1 MVSNRL
7 ATACQQYPHTTHSAR
22 TTVRG
27 DTHTHPRAIVGSPTL
42 EYVAPEGVAQNLASN
57 SCVDAEG
64 TSLAVFGDKNSGKS
78 TLLNVIGLIDTAD
91 SGDIFFF
98 NENLKDINDVKQNL
112 IRRDKIGFV
121 YQSNNLFSDF
131 TAIENVTIPQLLL
144 GANKKDAYNSA
155 FKCLDILGLSARI
168 NHLPKDL
175 SGGEQ
180 QRVAIARA
188 IINEPKI
195 IIADEPTGNLDKNTS
210 NDVFEHLINFV
221 YSQKI
226 SLIMATHNLDLARK
240 SDHQIKLV

>member
-1 MVSNRL
+1 MPDTIIRL
-7 ATACQQYPHTTHSAR
+7 ENISKSYSQ
-22 TTVRG
+22 G
-27 DTHTHPRAIVGSPTL
+27 DTVIPVI
-42 EYVAPEGVAQNLASN
+42 ENLNVTIQAGKFISVIGP
-57 SCVDAEG
+57 SG
-64 TSLAVFGDKNSGKS
+64 SGKS

-131 TAIENVTIPQLLL
+131 TAIENVTIPQILL
-144 GANKKDAYNSA
+144 GASKKNAYESA
-155 FKCLDILGLSARI
+155 FKCLDVLGLSARI

-188 IINEPKI
+188 IINEPKV

-210 NDVFEHLINFV
+210 KDVFEHLIDFV

-226 SLIMATHNLDLARK
+226 SLIMATHNLELASK

>member
-1 MVSNRL
+1 MPEIIFKLENISKSYSQGGTVIPVIENL
-7 ATACQQYPHTTHSAR
+7 NATIQ
-22 TTVRG
+22 
-27 DTHTHPRAIVGSPTL
+27 
-42 EYVAPEGVAQNLASN
+42 EGKFISIIGP
-57 SCVDAEG
+57 SG
-64 TSLAVFGDKNSGKS
+64 SGKS
-78 TLLNVIGLIDTAD
+78 TLLNIIGLIDTSD
-91 SGDIFFF
+91 SGDIFLF
-98 NENLKDINDVKQNL
+98 NQNLKYINKANQNL

-131 TAIENVTIPQLLL
+131 TAIENVIIPQLLL
-144 GANKKDAYNSA
+144 GVNKKDAYEA
-155 FKCLDILGLSARI
+155 ALKRLDILGLSNRI

-188 IINEPKI
+188 IINEPKV

-210 NDVFEHLINFV
+210 NDVFDHLIDFV

-226 SLIMATHNLDLARK
+226 SLIMATHNLDLASK

>member
-1 MVSNRL
+1 VMPE
-7 ATACQQYPHTTHSAR
+7 T
-22 TTVRG
+22 
-27 DTHTHPRAIVGSPTL
+27 IIKL
-42 EYVAPEGVAQNLASN
+42 ENISKSYSQGGLVIPVIKNLNVTIQEGKFI
-57 SCVDAEG
+57 
-64 TSLAVFGDKNSGKS
+64 AVIGPSGSGKS

-91 SGDIFFF
+91 SGDIFLF
-98 NENLKDINDVKQNL
+98 NENLKDINDAKQNL

-131 TAIENVTIPQLLL
+131 TAIENVTIPQILL
-144 GANKKDAYNSA
+144 GTNKKDAYESA

-188 IINEPKI
+188 IINKPKV

-210 NDVFEHLINFV
+210 KDVFEHLIDFV

-226 SLIMATHNLDLARK
+226 SLIMATHNLELASK

>member
-1 MVSNRL
+1 MPNTIIRL
-7 ATACQQYPHTTHSAR
+7 ENISKSYSQGN
-22 TTVRG
+22 TVIPVIENLNV
-27 DTHTHPRAIVGSPTL
+27 TIQ
-42 EYVAPEGVAQNLASN
+42 EGKFISVIGPS
-57 SCVDAEG
+57 G
-64 TSLAVFGDKNSGKS
+64 SGKS

-98 NENLKDINDVKQNL
+98 NENLKDINNVKQNL

-144 GANKKDAYNSA
+144 GENKKDAYNSA

>member
-1 MVSNRL
+1 MPDTIIRL
-7 ATACQQYPHTTHSAR
+7 KNISKSYSQ
-22 TTVRG
+22 G
-27 DTHTHPRAIVGSPTL
+27 DTVIPVIENLNITIQ
-42 EYVAPEGVAQNLASN
+42 EGKFISVIGPS
-57 SCVDAEG
+57 G
-64 TSLAVFGDKNSGKS
+64 SGKS

>member
-1 MVSNRL
+1 MPDTIIRL
-7 ATACQQYPHTTHSAR
+7 ENISKSYSQ
-22 TTVRG
+22 G
-27 DTHTHPRAIVGSPTL
+27 DTVIPVIENLNVTIQ
-42 EYVAPEGVAQNLASN
+42 EGKFMSVIGPS
-57 SCVDAEG
+57 G
-64 TSLAVFGDKNSGKS
+64 SGKS
-78 TLLNVIGLIDTAD
+78 TLLNMIGLIDTAD

-98 NENLKDINDVKQNL
+98 NENLKDINDVKRNL

-226 SLIMATHNLDLARK
+226 SLIMATHNLDLAKK

>member
-1 MVSNRL
+1 MPDTIIRL
-7 ATACQQYPHTTHSAR
+7 ENISKSYSQ
-22 TTVRG
+22 G
-27 DTHTHPRAIVGSPTL
+27 DTVIPVIENLNATIQ
-42 EYVAPEGVAQNLASN
+42 EGKFISVIGPS
-57 SCVDAEG
+57 G
-64 TSLAVFGDKNSGKS
+64 SGKS

-98 NENLKDINDVKQNL
+98 NENLKDMNDVKQNL

>member
-1 MVSNRL
+1 MPNTIIRL
-7 ATACQQYPHTTHSAR
+7 ENISKSYSQ
-22 TTVRG
+22 G
-27 DTHTHPRAIVGSPTL
+27 DTVIPVIENLNVTIQ
-42 EYVAPEGVAQNLASN
+42 EGKFISVIGPS
-57 SCVDAEG
+57 G
-64 TSLAVFGDKNSGKS
+64 SGKS

-188 IINEPKI
+188 IINKPKI

>member
-1 MVSNRL
+1 MPDTIIKLENISKSYF
-7 ATACQQYPHTTHSAR
+7 Q
-22 TTVRG
+22 G
-27 DTHTHPRAIVGSPTL
+27 DSVIPVIENLNVTIQ
-42 EYVAPEGVAQNLASN
+42 EGKFI
-57 SCVDAEG
+57 
-64 TSLAVFGDKNSGKS
+64 AVIGPSGSGKS
-78 TLLNVIGLIDTAD
+78 TLLNVIGLIDTVD
-91 SGDIFFF
+91 SGDIHFF
-98 NENLKDINDVKQNL
+98 NQNLKDISDTKQNL
-112 IRRDKIGFV
+112 IRRDKLGFV

-188 IINEPKI
+188 IINEPKV
-195 IIADEPTGNLDKNTS
+195 IIADEPTGNLDNNTS
-210 NDVFEHLINFV
+210 KDVFEHLIDFV

-226 SLIMATHNLDLARK
+226 SLIMATHNLELASK

>member
-1 MVSNRL
+1 MPDTIIRL
-7 ATACQQYPHTTHSAR
+7 ENISKSYSQ
-22 TTVRG
+22 G
-27 DTHTHPRAIVGSPTL
+27 DTVIPVI
-42 EYVAPEGVAQNLASN
+42 ENLNVTIQGGKFISVIGP
-57 SCVDAEG
+57 SG
-64 TSLAVFGDKNSGKS
+64 SGKS

-98 NENLKDINDVKQNL
+98 NENLKDINYVQQNL

-195 IIADEPTGNLDKNTS
+195 VIADEPTGNLDKNTS

>member
-1 MVSNRL
+1 MPDTIIRL
-7 ATACQQYPHTTHSAR
+7 ENISKSYSQ
-22 TTVRG
+22 G
-27 DTHTHPRAIVGSPTL
+27 DTVIPVIENLNATIQ
-42 EYVAPEGVAQNLASN
+42 EGKFISVIGPS
-57 SCVDAEG
+57 G
-64 TSLAVFGDKNSGKS
+64 SGKS
-78 TLLNVIGLIDTAD
+78 TLLNIISLIDTAD

-112 IRRDKIGFV
+112 IRRNKIGFV

>member
-1 MVSNRL
+1 MPE
-7 ATACQQYPHTTHSAR
+7 T
-22 TTVRG
+22 
-27 DTHTHPRAIVGSPTL
+27 IIKL
-42 EYVAPEGVAQNLASN
+42 ENISKSYSQGGLVIPVIKNLNVTIQEGKFI
-57 SCVDAEG
+57 
-64 TSLAVFGDKNSGKS
+64 AVIGPSGSGKS

-91 SGDIFFF
+91 SGDIFLF
-98 NENLKDINDVKQNL
+98 NENLKDINDAKQNL

-131 TAIENVTIPQLLL
+131 TAIENVTIPQILL
-144 GANKKDAYNSA
+144 GTNKKDAYESA

-188 IINEPKI
+188 IINKPKV
-195 IIADEPTGNLDKNTS
+195 IIADEPTGNLDKITS
-210 NDVFEHLINFV
+210 NDVFEYFNDFV

-226 SLIMATHNLDLARK
+226 TLIMATHNLDLASK

>member
-1 MVSNRL
+1 MPDTIIRL
-7 ATACQQYPHTTHSAR
+7 ENISKSYSQ
-22 TTVRG
+22 G
-27 DTHTHPRAIVGSPTL
+27 DTVIPVIENLNVTIQ
-42 EYVAPEGVAQNLASN
+42 EGKFMSVIGPS
-57 SCVDAEG
+57 G
-64 TSLAVFGDKNSGKS
+64 SGKS
-78 TLLNVIGLIDTAD
+78 TLLNMIGLIDTAD

-98 NENLKDINDVKQNL
+98 NENLKDINDVKRNL

-155 FKCLDILGLSARI
+155 FKCLDIFGLSARI

-210 NDVFEHLINFV
+210 NDVFEHLIDFV

>member
-1 MVSNRL
+1 MAETIIKLENISKSYI
-7 ATACQQYPHTTHSAR
+7 Q
-22 TTVRG
+22 G
-27 DTHTHPRAIVGSPTL
+27 GRAIPVIENLNITIQ
-42 EYVAPEGVAQNLASN
+42 EGKFI
-57 SCVDAEG
+57 
-64 TSLAVFGDKNSGKS
+64 AVIGPSGSGKS
-78 TLLNVIGLIDTAD
+78 TLLNIIGLIDTAD
-91 SGDIFFF
+91 SGDIFLF
-98 NENLKDINDVKQNL
+98 NENLKDINDSRQNI

-131 TAIENVTIPQLLL
+131 TAIENVTIPQILL
-144 GANKKDAYNSA
+144 GANKKDAYESA

-188 IINEPKI
+188 IINEPRV

-226 SLIMATHNLDLARK
+226 SLIMATHNLDLASK
-240 SDHQIKLV
+240 SDQQIKLV

>member
-1 MVSNRL
+1 MPDTIIRL
-7 ATACQQYPHTTHSAR
+7 ENISKSYSQ
-22 TTVRG
+22 G
-27 DTHTHPRAIVGSPTL
+27 DTVIPVIENLNITIQ
-42 EYVAPEGVAQNLASN
+42 EGKFISVIGPS
-57 SCVDAEG
+57 G
-64 TSLAVFGDKNSGKS
+64 SGKS

-98 NENLKDINDVKQNL
+98 NENLKDMNDVKQNL

>member
-1 MVSNRL
+1 MPDTIIRL
-7 ATACQQYPHTTHSAR
+7 ENISKSYSQ
-22 TTVRG
+22 G
-27 DTHTHPRAIVGSPTL
+27 DTVIPVIENLNVTIQ
-42 EYVAPEGVAQNLASN
+42 EGKFMSVIGPS
-57 SCVDAEG
+57 G
-64 TSLAVFGDKNSGKS
+64 SGKS
-78 TLLNVIGLIDTAD
+78 TLLNMIGLIDTAD

-98 NENLKDINDVKQNL
+98 NENLKDINDVKRNL

-155 FKCLDILGLSARI
+155 FKCLDIFGLSARI

>member
-1 MVSNRL
+1 MPDTIIRL
-7 ATACQQYPHTTHSAR
+7 ENISKSYSQ
-22 TTVRG
+22 G
-27 DTHTHPRAIVGSPTL
+27 DTVIPVIKNLNVTIQ
-42 EYVAPEGVAQNLASN
+42 EGKFISVIGPS
-57 SCVDAEG
+57 G
-64 TSLAVFGDKNSGKS
+64 SGKS

-98 NENLKDINDVKQNL
+98 NENLKDINGVKQNL

-131 TAIENVTIPQLLL
+131 TAIENVAIPQLLL

>member
-1 MVSNRL
+1 MPETIIKLENISKSYSQGGTVIPVIDNLNVSIEEGRF
-7 ATACQQYPHTTHSAR
+7 TAVTGPS
-22 TTVRG
+22 G
-27 DTHTHPRAIVGSPTL
+27 
-42 EYVAPEGVAQNLASN
+42 
-57 SCVDAEG
+57 
-64 TSLAVFGDKNSGKS
+64 SGKS
-78 TLLNVIGLIDTAD
+78 TLLNIIGLLDTAD
-91 SGDIFFF
+91 NGDIFLF
-98 NENLKDINDVKQNL
+98 NENLKNISDTKQNL

-144 GANKKDAYNSA
+144 GTNKKDAYETA
-155 FKCLDILGLSARI
+155 FKCLDIFGLRSRI

-188 IINEPKI
+188 IINNPKV

-210 NDVFEHLINFV
+210 NNVFEHLIDFV

-226 SLIMATHNLDLARK
+226 SLIMATHNLDLASK

>member
-1 MVSNRL
+1 MPETIIKLENISKSYS
-7 ATACQQYPHTTHSAR
+7 Q
-22 TTVRG
+22 G
-27 DTHTHPRAIVGSPTL
+27 GSVIPVIENLNVTIQ
-42 EYVAPEGVAQNLASN
+42 EGKFISVIGPS
-57 SCVDAEG
+57 G
-64 TSLAVFGDKNSGKS
+64 SGKS

-91 SGDIFFF
+91 SGDIFLF
-98 NENLKDINDVKQNL
+98 NENLKDINDTRQNI

-131 TAIENVTIPQLLL
+131 TAIENVTIPQILL
-144 GANKKDAYNSA
+144 GTNKKDAYESA
-155 FKCLDILGLSARI
+155 FKCLDILGLRARI

-188 IINEPKI
+188 IINEPRV

-226 SLIMATHNLDLARK
+226 SLIMATHNLELASK

>member
-1 MVSNRL
+1 MPDTIIRL
-7 ATACQQYPHTTHSAR
+7 ENISKSYSQ
-22 TTVRG
+22 G
-27 DTHTHPRAIVGSPTL
+27 DTVIPVIENLNVTIQ
-42 EYVAPEGVAQNLASN
+42 EGKFISVIGPS
-57 SCVDAEG
+57 G
-64 TSLAVFGDKNSGKS
+64 SGKS

-98 NENLKDINDVKQNL
+98 NENLKNINDVNQNL
-112 IRRDKIGFV
+112 IRRNKIGFV

>member
-1 MVSNRL
+1 MPDTIIRL
-7 ATACQQYPHTTHSAR
+7 ENISKSYSQ
-22 TTVRG
+22 G
-27 DTHTHPRAIVGSPTL
+27 DTVVPVIENLNVTIQ
-42 EYVAPEGVAQNLASN
+42 EGKFISVIGPS
-57 SCVDAEG
+57 G
-64 TSLAVFGDKNSGKS
+64 SGKS

-98 NENLKDINDVKQNL
+98 NENLKDINDVGQNL

>member
-1 MVSNRL
+1 MPETIIKLENISKSYS
-7 ATACQQYPHTTHSAR
+7 Q
-22 TTVRG
+22 G
-27 DTHTHPRAIVGSPTL
+27 DSVIPVIENLNVTIQ
-42 EYVAPEGVAQNLASN
+42 EGKFI
-57 SCVDAEG
+57 
-64 TSLAVFGDKNSGKS
+64 AVIGPSGSGKS
-78 TLLNVIGLIDTAD
+78 TLLNVIGLIDTVD
-91 SGDIFFF
+91 CGDIHFF
-98 NENLKDINDVKQNL
+98 NQNLKDISDTEQNL
-112 IRRDKIGFV
+112 IRRDKLGFV

>member
-1 MVSNRL
+1 MPDTIIRL
-7 ATACQQYPHTTHSAR
+7 ENISKSYSQ
-22 TTVRG
+22 G
-27 DTHTHPRAIVGSPTL
+27 DTVVPVIENLNVTIQ
-42 EYVAPEGVAQNLASN
+42 EGKFISVIGPS
-57 SCVDAEG
+57 G
-64 TSLAVFGDKNSGKS
+64 SGKS

-98 NENLKDINDVKQNL
+98 NENLKDMNDVKQNL

-131 TAIENVTIPQLLL
+131 TAIENVTIPQILL
-144 GANKKDAYNSA
+144 GASKKNAYESA
-155 FKCLDILGLSARI
+155 FKCLDVLGLSARI

-188 IINEPKI
+188 IINEPKV

-210 NDVFEHLINFV
+210 KDVFEHLIDFV

-226 SLIMATHNLDLARK
+226 SLIMATHNLELASK

>member
-1 MVSNRL
+1 MPDTIIRL
-7 ATACQQYPHTTHSAR
+7 ENISKSYSQ
-22 TTVRG
+22 G
-27 DTHTHPRAIVGSPTL
+27 DTVIPVIENLNVTIQ
-42 EYVAPEGVAQNLASN
+42 EGKFISVIGPS
-57 SCVDAEG
+57 G
-64 TSLAVFGDKNSGKS
+64 SGKS
-78 TLLNVIGLIDTAD
+78 TLLNMIGLIDTAD

-98 NENLKDINDVKQNL
+98 NENLKDMNDVKQNL

>member
-1 MVSNRL
+1 MPDTIVRL
-7 ATACQQYPHTTHSAR
+7 ENISKSYSQ
-22 TTVRG
+22 G
-27 DTHTHPRAIVGSPTL
+27 DTVIPVIENLNVTIQ
-42 EYVAPEGVAQNLASN
+42 EGKFISVIGPS
-57 SCVDAEG
+57 G
-64 TSLAVFGDKNSGKS
+64 SGKS

-131 TAIENVTIPQLLL
+131 TAIENVTIPQILL
-144 GANKKDAYNSA
+144 GTNKKDAYESA
-155 FKCLDILGLSARI
+155 FKCLDVLGLSARI

-188 IINEPKI
+188 IINEPKV

-210 NDVFEHLINFV
+210 KDVFEHLIDFV

-226 SLIMATHNLDLARK
+226 SLIMATHNLELASK

>member
-1 MVSNRL
+1 MPNTIIRL
-7 ATACQQYPHTTHSAR
+7 ENISKSYSQ
-22 TTVRG
+22 G
-27 DTHTHPRAIVGSPTL
+27 DTVIPVIENLNVTIQ
-42 EYVAPEGVAQNLASN
+42 EGKFISVIGPS
-57 SCVDAEG
+57 G
-64 TSLAVFGDKNSGKS
+64 SGKS

-112 IRRDKIGFV
+112 IRRNKIGFV